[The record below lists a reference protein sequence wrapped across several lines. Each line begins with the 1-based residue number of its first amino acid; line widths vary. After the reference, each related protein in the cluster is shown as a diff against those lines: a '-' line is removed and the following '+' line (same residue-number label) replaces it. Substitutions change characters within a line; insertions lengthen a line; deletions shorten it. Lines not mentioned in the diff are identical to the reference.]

1 MSQTQKKDFKN
12 DTTNVRL
19 RNDLY
24 QFITEHNR
32 YAEAISDTIAR
43 LIGYRKGSSNGDK
56 HDKSTKKPTKT
67 E

>member
-1 MSQTQKKDFKN
+1 MSQTLKKDFKN

-24 QFITEHNR
+24 QFITEQSR

-43 LIGYRKGSSNGDK
+43 IIGFKKSSLNGDK
-56 HDKSTKKPTKT
+56 HDKPTKRPTKT
-67 E
+67 

>member
-1 MSQTQKKDFKN
+1 MSQTQKKDFRN
-12 DTTNVRL
+12 NTTNVRL

-24 QFITEHNR
+24 TFITEQSR

-43 LIGYRKGSSNGDK
+43 IIGFKKSSSNGDK
-56 HDKSTKKPTKT
+56 HDKPTKRPTKT